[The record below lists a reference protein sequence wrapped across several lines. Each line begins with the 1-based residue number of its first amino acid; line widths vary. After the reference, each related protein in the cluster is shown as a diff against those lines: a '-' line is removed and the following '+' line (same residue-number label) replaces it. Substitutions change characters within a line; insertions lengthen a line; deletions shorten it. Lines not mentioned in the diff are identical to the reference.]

1 MSSSSQVRDP
11 AAPSSSSATLGVR
24 KRVNSSEEGPLATP
38 LRMKRPRLSTSLFA
52 PMPTST
58 NKFDSIGFGLDRS
71 TSQRFFTEKT
81 SGSLN
86 ASPYT
91 SLSRASSY
99 ADISRPPSPIYDDDS
114 SLLGGEACFQAGIAL
129 MRSASMSLLPTVRSY
144 PENSANYFMEHTRT
158 TFDYTLPDASNA
170 SEVSSARLLTC
181 SASNFA
187 YFTRKN
193 RVYYKN
199 ILSTDN
205 ADISQFCRL
214 TDTYGTIR
222 GLECSGET
230 LALGTS
236 KGKIQIWDIQ
246 AKKLN
251 LCWSTS
257 QDITALAWNRSVLT
271 VGSSNGR
278 IRHYDTRLAAGKVR
292 AQAKKVTRHARQI
305 TCLAWNK
312 TGEFLAS
319 GDTGGEVHC
328 WQEGM
333 NRPLEIGDATETRT
347 KKIQHSGRINAV
359 AWSHSQPKTLAT
371 GGEDGIMRLW
381 NVTPNKST
389 DSNQIGKKLEHRAAI
404 TGIHFSPHCNEILTT
419 HGAEVGTLTA
429 DQRSNLTRSA
439 QWSLSV
445 HSLPSLRHVALFR
458 LPHAVADAIGDNVLD
473 ATGTKVIFA
482 TPSTRKIDVCDVW
495 AKRKVIKKAP
505 SFSGSSF
512 MKYAIR

>member
-1 MSSSSQVRDP
+1 MN
-11 AAPSSSSATLGVR
+11 A
-24 KRVNSSEEGPLATP
+24 NS
-38 LRMKRPRLSTSLFA
+38 
-52 PMPTST
+52 
-58 NKFDSIGFGLDRS
+58 
-71 TSQRFFTEKT
+71 
-81 SGSLN
+81 
-86 ASPYT
+86 YT
-91 SLSRASSY
+91 SFSRGSSY
-99 ADISRPPSPIYDDDS
+99 ANTSRPPSPIYDDDN
-114 SLLGGEACFQAGIAL
+114 SLLGGEARLKAGIAL

-144 PENSANYFMEHTRT
+144 PENSAKYFMEHART
-158 TFDYTLPDASNA
+158 TFDYTLPDASDA
-170 SEVSSARLLTC
+170 SSARLLTC

-199 ILSTDN
+199 ILATDN
-205 ADISQFCRL
+205 TDISQFCRL

-236 KGKIQIWDIQ
+236 QGKIQIWDIQ
-246 AKKLN
+246 AKKLS

-319 GDTGGEVHC
+319 GDASGEVHC

-347 KKIQHSGRINAV
+347 KKIQDSGRINVCAR
-359 AWSHSQPKTLAT
+359 
-371 GGEDGIMRLW
+371 GCI
-381 NVTPNKST
+381 
-389 DSNQIGKKLEHRAAI
+389 I
-404 TGIHFSPHCNEILTT
+404 
-419 HGAEVGTLTA
+419 
-429 DQRSNLTRSA
+429 
-439 QWSLSV
+439 
-445 HSLPSLRHVALFR
+445 SLR
-458 LPHAVADAIGDNVLD
+458 
-473 ATGTKVIFA
+473 
-482 TPSTRKIDVCDVW
+482 S
-495 AKRKVIKKAP
+495 
-505 SFSGSSF
+505 
-512 MKYAIR
+512 